1 MSNNLPAVLLILDVD
16 VVMGSNSQ
24 TWQQYAKAGSCYVPE
39 VVFEEM
45 EFLADEADSDREKLA
60 REFLRFFP
68 ASGWAV
74 TDALETHPNLEPAV
88 GGNQSKHTRMV
99 VAIAQ
104 CVYGFALE
112 NPESLVVFVC
122 NNQPLLKR
130 MQALN
135 VGNLCG
141 ITAAMLSQW
150 AKRGEQPMPVTQ
162 QLQNL
167 MRSQTSKK
175 PSQQTRLQ
183 TGNTSF
189 SKTDMSTGKLPTRSG
204 KTDMSTGKL
213 PTRSGKTDMSTG
225 KLPTRGVSTMKP
237 TGGTTGMSKTGASG
251 STFSKTDS
259 SRGRPAS
266 RQKTSASKRHD
277 DELQYEGMNYRPKI
291 ISAPKGPGIL
301 SHLINGLG
309 ALFFLTLAIGIAWR
323 GVQPES
329 FNQFWQQKVVPVLP
343 QQVKQFVK

>member
-16 VVMGSNSQ
+16 VVMGTNSQ

-112 NPESLVVFVC
+112 HPESLVVFVC

-162 QLQNL
+162 QLQSL
-167 MRSQTSKK
+167 MRSQASKK
-175 PSQQTRLQ
+175 PSQRTRLQ

-189 SKTDMSTGKLPTRSG
+189 G

-259 SRGRPAS
+259 SGGRPAS

-277 DELQYEGMNYRPKI
+277 DDIQYEGMNYRPKI

>member
-1 MSNNLPAVLLILDVD
+1 MSNNLPAVLLILDLD
-16 VVMGSNSQ
+16 VVMGTNSQ

-68 ASGWAV
+68 ASGWQV

-122 NNQPLLKR
+122 NNQSLLKR
-130 MQALN
+130 MQALGL
-135 VGNLCG
+135 GNLCG

-189 SKTDMSTGKLPTRSG
+189 GKTDISKGKLPTRSG
-204 KTDMSTGKL
+204 KTDLS
-213 PTRSGKTDMSTG
+213 SG
-225 KLPTRGVSTMKP
+225 KLPTRGLSTMKT
-237 TGGTTGMSKTGASG
+237 TGGTTGISKKNSSG
-251 STFSKTDS
+251 STFSKTGAS
-259 SRGRPAS
+259 AGRPAS

-277 DELQYEGMNYRPKI
+277 DELQYDGINYRPRI
-291 ISAPKGPGIL
+291 PSAPRGPGIL

-309 ALFFLTLAIGIAWR
+309 ALIFLTLAIGIAWR
-323 GVQPES
+323 GVQPQS
-329 FNQFWQQKVVPVLP
+329 FNQFWQQKVVPILP

>member
-16 VVMGSNSQ
+16 VVMGTNSQ

-68 ASGWAV
+68 ASGWQV
-74 TDALETHPNLEPAV
+74 TDALETHPNLEPAI

-122 NNQPLLKR
+122 NNQSLLKR
-130 MQALN
+130 MQALGL
-135 VGNLCG
+135 GNLCG

-189 SKTDMSTGKLPTRSG
+189 GKTDISKGKLPTRSG
-204 KTDMSTGKL
+204 KTDLS
-213 PTRSGKTDMSTG
+213 SG
-225 KLPTRGVSTMKP
+225 KLPTRGVSTMRT
-237 TGGTTGMSKTGASG
+237 TGGTTGISKKNSSGSFSKTGASA
-251 STFSKTDS
+251 
-259 SRGRPAS
+259 GRPAS

-277 DELQYEGMNYRPKI
+277 DEVQYEGINYRPKI
-291 ISAPKGPGIL
+291 TSAPRGPGIL

-309 ALFFLTLAIGIAWR
+309 AIFFLTLAIGIAWR
-323 GVQPES
+323 GVQPQS
-329 FNQFWQQKVVPVLP
+329 FNQFWQQKVVPILP